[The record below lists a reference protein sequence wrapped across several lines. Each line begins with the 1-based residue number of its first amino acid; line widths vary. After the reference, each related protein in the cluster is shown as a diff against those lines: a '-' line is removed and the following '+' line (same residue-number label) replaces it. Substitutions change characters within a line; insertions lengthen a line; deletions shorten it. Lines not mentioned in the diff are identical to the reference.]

1 MNLDLNRR
9 EAIQALSVFGAV
21 ASAASA
27 ASTTQGAE
35 LSPVFVN
42 PAPGTGVRGRLT
54 GAQAAVATLC
64 SEGVPCVFGVPGA
77 QNNEFWDAMKTVGMP
92 YLLVTNEASASVMAD
107 ASSRATGRVGV
118 FSVVPGPGMTNCL
131 TGIGEALLDSVP
143 IVGIVTDVDR
153 RPGSPAFQVH
163 STPNA
168 SVLRSICKAVLEVR
182 HQAQIPF
189 VIHDAFRIARS
200 GEPGPV
206 TVVLPFNFLTEVWVY
221 DGIAPPPVP
230 APFDETAYR
239 RAIGVLADRR
249 ARVGIYA
256 GMGCLDV
263 GPALACAAEIL
274 QAPVA
279 TSVSGKGA
287 IPDNHPL
294 AVGWG
299 YGAQGTRTAEKAFKE
314 VDVILAVG
322 VKYSENST
330 ASYAI
335 PRHDKVIQVDAN
347 PQNIGR
353 VVPACVGVNADS
365 RVFFDRL
372 IQDAA
377 MVRRPADPSLVKKI
391 SRLRELD
398 RQTNHRV
405 EITQGVDPMAFLLQL
420 RGQLGPD
427 ELIFL
432 DVTASTHWA
441 SEAIELTGPR
451 RYFTPA
457 NNQSM
462 GWAIPAAIG
471 AQKVRP
477 DRVVSAISGDGCF
490 LMSGLEMSTAVRAG
504 LPVKFFVLDDGAY
517 HYMQMLQEPTFR
529 RTTATEVAK
538 VDYAA
543 FAAAMG
549 LAYHVICQNEG
560 LPEGVARAIQHP
572 GPTLTRV
579 VISYEGRPIRWLD
592 AAKSAYIKHLSAEQK
607 IRMGTRIASRSFDR
621 NPLND

>member
-1 MNLDLNRR
+1 MELNRR
-9 EAIQALSVFGAV
+9 DAIRALGAIGVV
-21 ASAASA
+21 ASAASQA
-27 ASTTQGAE
+27 KGDD
-35 LSPVFVN
+35 LPPVFAN
-42 PAPGTGVRGRLT
+42 PGGTGVRGRLT
-54 GAQAAVATLC
+54 GAQAAVAALC
-64 SEGVPCVFGVPGA
+64 CERVPCVFGVPGA
-77 QNNEFWDAMKTVGMP
+77 QNNEFWDAMKSAGMP

-107 ASSRATGRVGV
+107 ASARVTGGVGV

-153 RPGSPAFQVH
+153 RPGAPAFQVH
-163 STPNA
+163 STPNS
-168 SVLRSICKAVLEVR
+168 SVLRSICKGVLEVQ

-189 VIHDAFRIARS
+189 LLHDAFRLARS

-206 TVVLPFNFLTEVWVY
+206 AVVLPFNFLNEVWEY
-221 DGIAPPPVP
+221 DGVAPPPRP
-230 APFDETAYR
+230 LPFDESAYR
-239 RAIGVLADRR
+239 KALGVLSDRR
-249 ARVGIYA
+249 KRVGIYA
-256 GMGCLDV
+256 GIGCLDV

-287 IPDNHPL
+287 IPDRHPL

-299 YGAQGTRTAEKAFKE
+299 YGAQGTRAAEKAFKE
-314 VDVILAVG
+314 VDVVLAVG

-335 PRHDKVIQVDAN
+335 PRHDELIQVDSCAT
-347 PQNIGR
+347 NIGR
-353 VVPACVGVNADS
+353 VVPASVGVHADS

-372 IQDAA
+372 VRDASA
-377 MVRRPADPSLVKKI
+377 VRRTPDPGLVKRI
-391 SRLRELD
+391 ARHRELD
-398 RQTNHRV
+398 RRTNAKV
-405 EITQGVDPMAFLLQL
+405 EITRGVDPMAFLLQL
-420 RGQLGPD
+420 RAELGPE
-427 ELIFL
+427 ELIFV

-441 SEAIELTGPR
+441 SEAIELSGPR

-462 GWAIPAAIG
+462 GWAIPAALG

-477 DRVVSAISGDGCF
+477 DRVVTAISGDGCF
-490 LMSGLEMSTAVRAG
+490 LMSGLEMSTAARAG

-517 HYMQMLQEPTFR
+517 HYMRMLQEPTFR
-529 RTTATEVAK
+529 RTTATDLAR

-543 FAAAMG
+543 FAASMG
-549 LAYHVICQNEG
+549 LAYHAIGSNPE
-560 LPEGVARAIQHP
+560 LPEGIARAIRHP

-579 VISYEGRPIRWLD
+579 VVSYEGREIRWLN
-592 AAKSAYIKHLSAEQK
+592 AAKGSYIRHLSGEQK
-607 IRMGTRIASRSFDR
+607 LRMGVRIASRSMDR
-621 NPLND
+621 HPMSD